1 MAGSNRDT
9 RSWVKA
15 AVLGMV
21 LAATGA
27 GLHSAGAQELRIGLQ
42 DDPDNLDPAISISFV
57 GRHVLASLCDTLVE
71 IDTSW
76 KLVPRLAVSWETAAD
91 GMSATMKLRPDALFH
106 DGEKVD
112 AAAVKYNLDRNLTM
126 PESRRRGEISAIKS
140 VEAVDPLTVKMNL
153 HRPFAPLFAQL
164 ADRAGMMVSPKAVEA
179 ANAASAGAQFGNNLV
194 CSGPYRLV
202 RRVVQDRIW
211 LEKFDRHWDAA
222 RYHFKT
228 VVFGGMPD
236 STTRLNNLRSGQLEL
251 IERVAAQDAPVVKGD
266 ARLRVATTMSRAY
279 QGITFN
285 IANGPNAAAL
295 PFAKHAKLRLAL
307 EAAIDRAAL
316 TQVISGGVYVPGNQA
331 FPPGD
336 AFYDQAFPVP
346 KRDLALA
353 KKLVAESG
361 VAAPTLT
368 IQVPTDTERQQ
379 IAQILQQMAKEAG
392 IELKI
397 QAVEFITMLAR
408 QRKGEFEGSLV
419 GWPGRADPDGNLYL
433 LLHSTAPTN
442 DGKYNNPA
450 VDKALDDARGTTDL
464 VARKGFYDKAAGVLA
479 KDRPIV
485 YLFHS
490 PWIFGLAAK
499 LDGFVP
505 YPDGV
510 IRLAAV
516 KFK

>member
-1 MAGSNRDT
+1 MASRH
-9 RSWVKA
+9 RIVASWWKA
-15 AVLGMV
+15 AALGTV
-21 LAATGA
+21 IAGA
-27 GLHSAGAQELRIGLQ
+27 GLQAASAQELRIGLQ
-42 DDPDNLDPAISISFV
+42 DDPDNLDPAVSFSFV

-71 IDTSW
+71 IDTNW

-140 VEAVDPLTVKMNL
+140 VEVVDPLTVRMNL

-164 ADRAGMMVSPKAVEA
+164 ADRAGMMVSPKAAETG
-179 ANAASAGAQFGNNLV
+179 GAQFGNNLV

-251 IERVAAQDAPVVKGD
+251 IERVAAQDVAVVKGD
-266 ARLRVATTMSRAY
+266 QKLRVATTMSRAY

-285 IANGPNAAAL
+285 IANGPNAASL
-295 PFAKHAKLRLAL
+295 PFAKQAKLRLAL
-307 EAAIDRAAL
+307 EAAIDREAL
-316 TQVISGGVYVPGNQA
+316 TQVVSGGAYVPGNQA

-336 AFYDQAFPVP
+336 AFYNTAFPVP

-361 VAAPTLT
+361 VASPTLT

-379 IAQILQQMAKEAG
+379 IAQILQQMVKEAG

-419 GWPGRADPDGNLYL
+419 GWSGRADPDGNLHL

-464 VARKGFYDKAAGVLA
+464 AVRKGFYDQVAGVLA
-479 KDRPIV
+479 QDRPIV
-485 YLFHS
+485 YLFHN

-510 IRLAAV
+510 IRLGAV
-516 KFK
+516 KVK

>member
-1 MAGSNRDT
+1 MAETDRGVA
-9 RSWVKA
+9 SWIKA
-15 AVLGMV
+15 AALGAMV
-21 LAATGA
+21 AGA
-27 GLHSAGAQELRIGLQ
+27 GLHAASAQELRIGLQ
-42 DDPDNLDPAISISFV
+42 DDPDNLDPAISFSFV

-71 IDTSW
+71 IDTNW
-76 KLVPRLAVSWETAAD
+76 KLVPRLAQSWETAAD
-91 GMSATMKLRPDALFH
+91 GLSATMKLRPDALFH

-112 AAAVKYNLDRNLTM
+112 AAAVKYNLDRNLTL

-140 VEAVDPLTVKMNL
+140 VEALDPLTVKMNL

-164 ADRAGMMVSPKAVEA
+164 ADRAGMMVSPKAAEA
-179 ANAASAGAQFGNNLV
+179 GGAQFGNNLV

-202 RRVVQDRIW
+202 RRVIQDRIW

-266 ARLRVATTMSRAY
+266 AKLRIATTMSRAY

-307 EAAIDRAAL
+307 EAAIDREAL
-316 TQVISGGVYVPGNQA
+316 TQVVSGGAYVPGNQA

-336 AFYDQAFPVP
+336 AFYNQAFPVP

-353 KKLVAESG
+353 KKLVAEAG
-361 VAAPTLT
+361 VTSPTLT

-379 IAQILQQMAKEAG
+379 IAQILQQMVKEAG

-419 GWPGRADPDGNLYL
+419 GWSGRADPDGNLHL

-450 VDKALDDARGTTDL
+450 VDKALDDARATTDL
-464 VARKGFYDKAAGVLA
+464 AARKGFYDRVAGMLA
-479 KDRPIV
+479 QDRPIV
-485 YLFHS
+485 YLFHN

>member
-1 MAGSNRDT
+1 MAELQRGVRGWIKT
-9 RSWVKA
+9 A
-15 AVLGMV
+15 V
-21 LAATGA
+21 LAAALAGA
-27 GLHSAGAQELRIGLQ
+27 GLQATMAQELRIGLQ
-42 DDPDNLDPAISISFV
+42 DDPDNLDPAVSFSFV
-57 GRHVLASLCDTLVE
+57 GRHVLSSLCDTLVE
-71 IDTSW
+71 IDRGW

-112 AAAVKYNLDRNLTM
+112 AAAVKYNLDRNLTL

-140 VEAVDPLTVKMNL
+140 VEVVDPLTVRMNL

-179 ANAASAGAQFGNNLV
+179 GGANFGNNLV

-202 RRVVQDRIW
+202 RRVIQDRIW

-222 RYHFKT
+222 RYHFKS
-228 VVFGGMPD
+228 VVFSGMPD

-266 ARLRVATTMSRAY
+266 QKLRLATMMSRAY

-285 IANGPNAAAL
+285 IANGPNAATL
-295 PFAKHAKLRLAL
+295 PFAKQAKLRLAL
-307 EAAIDRAAL
+307 EAAIDREAL
-316 TQVISGGVYVPGNQA
+316 TQVVSGGAYVPGNQA

-336 AFYDQAFPVP
+336 AFYNQAFPVP
-346 KRDLALA
+346 KRDVALA
-353 KKLVAESG
+353 RKLVAESG

-379 IAQILQQMAKEAG
+379 IAQILQQMVKEAG

-408 QRKGEFEGSLV
+408 QRKGEFEASLV
-419 GWPGRADPDGNLYL
+419 GWSGRADPDGNLHL

-464 VARKGFYDKAAGVLA
+464 AARKGFYDQVAGVLA
-479 KDRPIV
+479 QDRPIV
-485 YLFHS
+485 YLFHN